1 MRVTERGGRGR
12 EKERHDTLERST
24 REYIYIYFTE
34 RQTEGRD
41 GRSLERAKNETVRN
55 VSNFNPC
62 IIQKKISRQN
72 FLSFRNDNNNTRI
85 RRLDKIRFHRETEE
99 GRRRRRKGRREIR
112 LN

>member
-24 REYIYIYFTE
+24 REYIYIYIYFTE

-62 IIQKKISRQN
+62 IIIQKKISRQN
-72 FLSFRNDNNNTRI
+72 F
-85 RRLDKIRFHRETEE
+85 
-99 GRRRRRKGRREIR
+99 
-112 LN
+112 